1 MLTALVAALLFCFV
15 INVPIGFALAVA
27 SVACVL
33 ASGTMPPIVV
43 PQRMIA
49 GADSFP
55 LMAIPFFML
64 AGTIME
70 RGGVS
75 RRIVNLASSLVG
87 HVSGGLASVSI
98 LACTFFAAISGST
111 PATAAAVGKLT
122 IPEMEERGYA
132 KDYASAVVASAACL
146 GVIIPPSITMV
157 VFGVVANVSIGK
169 LLIGGIIPGLFLS
182 LLLVITNYLLT
193 KRKAI
198 PTEKKQTWGER
209 WKYLADAF
217 WGLMMPV
224 IILGGIMTG
233 VFTPTESAAIAVVYG
248 LLVSCF
254 VYKELTLKDL
264 IPVFYK
270 ASLGSAMIMVLIAA
284 ASPFGWLMTIL
295 QVPQATSRAMLA
307 LTTNWAILYVL
318 MLLCYLALGCFME
331 TGAIILLVV
340 PIFAPIA
347 QQVGID
353 LVQFGVVTVISLAIG
368 MATPPV
374 GISLFATCGVSG
386 VAIDKL
392 SKQVIPFLAVLIG
405 GMFFLAFVPIVST
418 FLPDL
423 LMPVGGK

>member
-33 ASGTMPPIVV
+33 ASGAMPPIVV

-87 HVSGGLASVSI
+87 HVTGGLASVSI

-132 KDYASAVVASAACL
+132 QDYASAVVASAACL

-182 LLLVITNYLLT
+182 LLLITANYFLT

-198 PTEKKQTWGER
+198 PTERRQSWGER
-209 WKYLADAF
+209 WKSFAESF

-254 VYKELTLKDL
+254 IYKELTFKDL
-264 IPVFYK
+264 VPIFYK
-270 ASLGSAMIMVLIAA
+270 ASLSSSMIMVLIAA
-284 ASPFGWLMTIL
+284 AAPFGWLLTIL
-295 QVPQATSRAMLA
+295 QVPQHTSQAMLS

-318 MLLCYLALGCFME
+318 MLICYLILGCFME

-386 VAIDKL
+386 VSIEKL

-405 GMFFLAFVPIVST
+405 GMLFLAFVPIMST
-418 FLPDL
+418 FLPDIL
-423 LMPVGGK
+423 F